1 MRRWSDHMI
10 QLHESI
16 HSEQDKVKEHYH
28 ETYQILYVME
38 DEGEI
43 TMDGK
48 KHLLTRDQVAFI
60 RPYSKHSI
68 LAHSKLA
75 ILVLEFHPTVLESA
89 IHQKLLHDYLH
100 DSQLIVVSEFEAMG
114 IRQLLRKMLYQQSL
128 DHAFQRMGL
137 EVYLLEILYLLCNAL
152 QESIITDANTL
163 RAEKLKKYID
173 TNYFNVMN
181 AGDIS
186 SRLGYSIRHVNT
198 IFKEQYNMTP
208 LQYLT
213 EVRIEAAKK
222 LLLETNNDI
231 ISICFEVGFESLS
244 TFYRTFNRYTHISPK
259 KYRTSYN
266 HNDT

>member
-1 MRRWSDHMI
+1 
-10 QLHESI
+10 
-16 HSEQDKVKEHYH
+16 KEHYH

-128 DHAFQRMGL
+128 
-137 EVYLLEILYLLCNAL
+137 
-152 QESIITDANTL
+152 
-163 RAEKLKKYID
+163 
-173 TNYFNVMN
+173 
-181 AGDIS
+181 
-186 SRLGYSIRHVNT
+186 
-198 IFKEQYNMTP
+198 
-208 LQYLT
+208 
-213 EVRIEAAKK
+213 
-222 LLLETNNDI
+222 
-231 ISICFEVGFESLS
+231 
-244 TFYRTFNRYTHISPK
+244 
-259 KYRTSYN
+259 
-266 HNDT
+266 